1 MATRSEAERLQRLIE
16 EAGPN
21 GWRFVVDDAGAGP
34 DEFLSFSVPRLEVDL
49 DETTEKPA
57 HVFVLRV
64 DDGSVVR
71 YVEIADWPKVLVT
84 ADHYSGTSLEAV
96 SNGDPNRTYRFSS
109 VA

>member
-1 MATRSEAERLQRLIE
+1 MATRSEAERLQHLLD

-34 DEFLSFSVPRLEVDL
+34 DEFLSFDVPVLEVDL
-49 DETTEKPA
+49 NETAEKPA
-57 HVFVLRV
+57 RVFVLRV
-64 DDGSVVR
+64 DDGGAVH
-71 YVEIADWPKVLVT
+71 YIEIADWPKVLV
-84 ADHYSGTSLEAV
+84 HPRHGGTSLEAV